1 MIAIVGA
8 TGNIGSKVAESL
20 LSSGKAVRAIARSA
34 DKLQHL
40 KAKGAEIAVGDSA
53 DAVFLSKA
61 FAGAEAILLMIP
73 SKLDAVD
80 IKKYQD
86 ELGLAQLEAIKNSG
100 VKNVVLISSQG
111 GHTEEKT
118 GIVAGLARQEVRLN
132 ALPDDVNVLSLRPTF
147 FMENTFN
154 SIGLI
159 KNMNI
164 NGSSVKADVKQ
175 TMIATKDI
183 AKVAAEKLSSL
194 NFTGKTHL
202 DLLGDRDYT
211 MQEVTKILGDTIGK
225 SELPYVEFS
234 YEDEKKALVQY
245 GFSES
250 VADAFVGLYE
260 GINIGQLSKGVR
272 NAETTT
278 ETSLEDFANNV
289 FKYAYAGA

>member
-8 TGNIGSKVAESL
+8 TGNIGSKTAEIL
-20 LSSGKAVRAIARSA
+20 LANGKTVRAIARNA
-34 DKLQHL
+34 DKLENL
-40 KAKGAEIAVGDSA
+40 EAKGAEIAIGDSTDA
-53 DAVFLSKA
+53 DFLSKA
-61 FAGAEAILLMIP
+61 FNGVEAVLLMIP
-73 SKLDAVD
+73 AKMDATD
-80 IKKYQD
+80 IKQYQD
-86 ELGLAQLEAIKNSG
+86 ELGIAQVEAIKNSG
-100 VKNVVLISSQG
+100 VKNVLLISSQG

-132 ALPDDVNVLSLRPTF
+132 ALPEDINVLSLRPSF

-164 NGSSVKADVKQ
+164 NGSSVKADIKQ
-175 TMIATKDI
+175 PMIATQDI

-194 NFTGKTHL
+194 NFKGKTHL

-211 MQEVTKILGDTIGK
+211 MQEVTKILGESIGNPT
-225 SELPYVEFS
+225 LPFVEFN
-234 YEDEKKALVQY
+234 YEDEKNALMQY
-245 GFSES
+245 GISES
-250 VADAFVGLYE
+250 VATAFVGLYE
-260 GINIGQLSKGVR
+260 GINIGQLSKGIR
-272 NAETTT
+272 NQETTT

>member
-8 TGNIGSKVAESL
+8 TGNIGSKVAEIL

-34 DKLQHL
+34 DKLEHL
-40 KAKGAEIAVGDSA
+40 KAKGAEIAIGDSA
-53 DAVFLSKA
+53 DANFLSKA
-61 FAGAEAILLMIP
+61 FEGVEAVLLMIP

-86 ELGLAQLEAIKNSG
+86 ELGIAQVEAVKNSG

-164 NGSSVKADVKQ
+164 NGSSVKADTKQ
-175 TMIATKDI
+175 AMIATQDI

-194 NFTGKTHL
+194 DFKGKTHQ
-202 DLLGDRDYT
+202 DLLGDREYT
-211 MQEVTKILGDTIGK
+211 MKEATEILGKAIGK
-225 SELPYVEFS
+225 PELPYVEFS
-234 YEDEKKALVQY
+234 YEDEKKALMQY

-260 GINIGQLSKGVR
+260 GSNIGQMSKGVR
-272 NAETTT
+272 NSTSTT
-278 ETSLEDFANNV
+278 ETTLEDFANNV
-289 FKYAYAGA
+289 FKYTYAGA

>member
-8 TGNIGSKVAESL
+8 TGNIGSKTAEIL

-34 DKLQHL
+34 HKLEHL
-40 KAKGAEIAVGDSA
+40 KAKGAEIAVGDSTDVA
-53 DAVFLSKA
+53 FLIKA
-61 FAGAEAILLMIP
+61 FEGAEAVLLMIP
-73 SKLDAVD
+73 GKLDATNVG
-80 IKKYQD
+80 KYQD
-86 ELGLAQLEAIKNSG
+86 ELGIAQVEAIKKSG
-100 VKNVVLISSQG
+100 VKNIVLISSQG

-118 GIVAGLARQEVRLN
+118 GIVAGLARHEVRLN

-147 FMENTFN
+147 FMENTLN

-159 KNMNI
+159 KNMDF
-164 NGSSVKADVKQ
+164 NGSSIKADVKL
-175 TMIATKDI
+175 TLIATKDI
-183 AKVAAEKLSSL
+183 AKVAAEKLL
-194 NFTGKTHL
+194 NLHFKGKTYL

-211 MQEVTKILGDTIGK
+211 MKEATEIIGK
-225 SELPYVEFS
+225 SIEKPALNYVEFT
-234 YEDEKKALVQY
+234 YQDEKKALMQY

-260 GINIGQLSKGVR
+260 GINIGQNTQGIR

-278 ETSLEDFANNV
+278 ETSFENFANNV